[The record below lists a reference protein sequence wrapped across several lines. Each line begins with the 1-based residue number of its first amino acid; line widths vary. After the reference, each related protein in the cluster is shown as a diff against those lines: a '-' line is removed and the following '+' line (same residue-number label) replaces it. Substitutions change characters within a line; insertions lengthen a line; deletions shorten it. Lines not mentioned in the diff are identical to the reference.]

1 MSSMVF
7 DWYCRRIVELHLT
20 FEILDQVPIPQLPNG
35 DATWARI
42 VQISG
47 SLAAVDSR
55 YSDWAK
61 AVGVKV
67 GSVKTDKQREVILA
81 ELDALVAA
89 AYGLCQSDVK
99 HIFDTF
105 HRNGDYRDR
114 CAAVLSHLKAMGIS

>member
-35 DATWARI
+35 DGKWAR
-42 VQISG
+42 VVEISG
-47 SLAAVDSR
+47 SLAAVDGR
-55 YSDWAK
+55 YSEWAK

-67 GSVKTDKQREVILA
+67 GSVKTADKKQALLA

-89 AYGLCQSDVK
+89 AYSLSQSDVQ

-105 HRNGDYRDR
+105 HRNGDYRER
-114 CAAVLSHLKAMGIS
+114 CAAVLSHLEGMGIS